1 MLSKERKSTNTINWN
16 LFEIKNSNPTKAFET
31 MCRHIFL
38 RHYKVSSHAFSANFN
53 QTGVETE
60 PVLFEGMYYG
70 FQCKYSTSGNGDT
83 LYKEVYDSLKK
94 AVDTYLN
101 INTIIVYTN
110 LDIKPNVTEQ
120 ELASTAKSKRIQ
132 IERMVQNNNIK
143 IIWFLKEN
151 FETALNEDDN
161 YDLYR
166 EFFSSQD
173 TNGLLKSAITYDE
186 RTFLTSLQFI
196 DLPVNGTKFSLV
208 QDEILSNQLSVVT
221 GAAGTGKSEL
231 LKKLYLEAES
241 KYKSSLQP
249 TSTPNNVQIPIFIRL
264 RECINGNLE
273 TLLRDRLKDF
283 CINIANN
290 QNPYIIFLDGVDE
303 VPSIDFHNV
312 ISFILYHNANNHTSF
327 VLSSRLNTPN
337 LTMILRDLETKIY
350 TIDDL
355 KTTDVE
361 LYFNSL
367 NNAEKTEK
375 LADIK
380 STNAKFLDDI
390 TDIFSAVLLSETIT
404 QIDNKTTK
412 VDLIKLNAE
421 QRIEKHSKLALINLP
436 ESKVQ
441 SITSILASTSEK
453 MQHSGIIS
461 ISRPELQN
469 IIRTQFP
476 NCSYLD
482 VDHIIDVIC
491 ELFFD
496 TSPAHDLQVRY
507 SYKHKRY
514 FEFYLYIA
522 VKNTF
527 YDNPSIL
534 RELRLLSN
542 RDFILH
548 IFLIQELK
556 ENTLSANLE
565 KVFTLRFFEAYL
577 GDEYLGEEKSYWLSS
592 KKFLIPSSD
601 SYAYSSELRRYLC
614 TKQIEDFMDFIR
626 IDPLHIRGFLTTD
639 NYYDFVKEYHKT
651 NGVDIRETLKEFYDF
666 SEDQLIK
673 AKYNDLYSY
682 LYCMC
687 VIENLQIADVY
698 NSISSKDHIIRDID
712 LDYYPSNTSNSYF
725 VIAFFDLAVECFSD
739 WVVSSIEKLSLN
751 HLEVLSYILL
761 RRKNLKHIIKNDG
774 KLSLLSQAVCDR
786 ISQNESE
793 PYETNT
799 VVLYGVLMGKV
810 IGEANIQNRAIKSN
824 TNHYE
829 TWRTNIELNSYTLL
843 LLNGKVSPYH
853 HDYMLGISLRKLV
866 HEYLSDNKQD
876 LLSAV
881 LTEINKYNLIYKNW
895 FIYYDTCFIGEILSG
910 LNFTNIAIQQFIFRL
925 KKYRSVVNVFQVL
938 YTIMLR
944 NLPLFKTIANPSLIT
959 SEYAVASKE
968 ISYYEYNSDLG
979 YQYATMMSHFDT
991 SKADA
996 LFEIAVNNSIFRPAF
1011 RKEDMIDLHLP
1022 EALLTAY
1029 ENCWISD
1036 EIMEFNLRRTYS
1048 ILQLAKETLD
1058 SGNHEIYFKY
1068 VVEKCCPHLED
1079 ILDDLSSV
1087 ESEDPNRLIGWE
1099 SKHATV
1105 SEEELTLEALPKYYN
1120 CQVEDIDYSSVSV
1133 WKTLISFEF
1142 SQDKELK
1149 ILYQTLADNYY
1160 PDSFYSKISRCYPII
1175 TAVLISDVQTRTMA
1189 VDFIMKHAGR
1199 MGLVNIIKAYAFIGE
1214 DTLGKHCV
1222 DELLQLCEAMVY
1234 PSSEFRKD
1242 INTYKNQNG
1251 RLISTICNSK
1261 ATDWDTDPDN
1271 RIMAYL
1277 PDHKITIKWDSFE
1290 EYEPFYEDWATN
1302 YPDKNARSVKYYVY
1316 YGESL
1321 MKTFNLVYVDGYR
1334 ALLPMPNYETRHI
1347 SRTDY
1352 QFSCLVNSNIDN
1364 LNRYIV
1370 SSKLI
1375 VD

>member
-1 MLSKERKSTNTINWN
+1 MNSINWN

-38 RHYKVSSHAFSANFN
+38 RKYKVSSHAFSANFN
-53 QTGVETE
+53 QTGLETE
-60 PVLFEGMYYG
+60 PVLFGGKYYG
-70 FQCKYSTSGNGDT
+70 FQCKYSTSGNGAA

-94 AVDTYLN
+94 AVATYSN

-110 LDIKPNVTEQ
+110 LDIKPNVTEE
-120 ELASTAKSKRIQ
+120 ELVSTVKSNRIKIARLGQ
-132 IERMVQNNNIK
+132 KNNIK
-143 IIWFLKEN
+143 ILWFLKEN
-151 FETALNEDDN
+151 FESALNEDDN

-166 EFFSSQD
+166 AFFSSQD

-186 RTFLTSLQFI
+186 RTFLRSSQFI
-196 DLPVNGTKFSLV
+196 DLRVNGTNFSSV

-241 KYKSSLQP
+241 KYKSSLKQTP
-249 TSTPNNVQIPIFIRL
+249 TPNNVQIPIFIRL

-273 TLLRDRLKDF
+273 ALLRDRLNDF

-303 VPSIDFHNV
+303 VQTIDFHNV
-312 ISFILYHNANNHTSF
+312 ISFILYHNANSHNSF

-337 LTMILRDLETKIY
+337 LTMILRDLETKVY

-361 LYFNSL
+361 LYFKSL
-367 NNAEKTEK
+367 NDAEKTKK
-375 LADIK
+375 LTDIK
-380 STNAKFLDDI
+380 STNTTFLDDI

-404 QIDNKTTK
+404 QIDDKTTK

-421 QRIEKHSKLALINLP
+421 QRIEKHSKLVLINLP

-453 MQHSGIIS
+453 MQRSGSIS

-469 IIRTQFP
+469 IIMNQFP
-476 NCSYLD
+476 NCNYLD
-482 VDHIIDVIC
+482 IDHIIDVIC

-496 TSPAHDLQVRY
+496 ASPAQDLQVRY

-522 VKNTF
+522 VKNAF
-527 YDNPSIL
+527 YINPSIL

-548 IFLIQELK
+548 IFLIQEIK

-565 KVFTLRFFEAYL
+565 KVLTLRFFEAYL
-577 GDEYLGEEKSYWLSS
+577 GDEYIGVEKSHWLSS
-592 KKFLIPSSD
+592 KEFLIHSSD

-614 TKQIEDFMDFIR
+614 TKQIEDFKDFIR

-639 NYYDFVKEYHKT
+639 NYYDFVKEYYKT
-651 NGVDIRETLKEFYDF
+651 NGVDIRETLKEFYNF
-666 SEDQLIK
+666 SEEQLIK
-673 AKYNDLYSY
+673 AKYNDIYSY
-682 LYCMC
+682 LYCKC
-687 VIENLQIADVY
+687 VIENMQITDVY
-698 NSISSKDHIIRDID
+698 NSFSSKEHIIRDID

-725 VIAFFDLAVECFSD
+725 VIAFFDLAVDCFSG
-739 WVVSSIEKLSLN
+739 WVASAIEKLSLN

-799 VVLYGVLMGKV
+799 VVLYGVLMGKI
-810 IGEANIQNRAIKSN
+810 IGEDNIQNRAQKSN
-824 TNHYE
+824 KNHYE
-829 TWRTNIELNSYTLL
+829 TWRRNIELNSYTLML
-843 LLNGKVSPYH
+843 LDGKISPYH
-853 HDYMLGISLRKLV
+853 HDYKLGISLRKLV
-866 HEYLSDNKQD
+866 HEYFSDNKQE

-881 LTEINKYNLIYKNW
+881 LTEINKYNLIYKNC
-895 FIYYDTCFIGEILSG
+895 FRYSNTCFIGEILSG
-910 LNFTNIAIQQFIFRL
+910 LDFTNFEIQQFIFKL

-944 NLPLFKTIANPSLIT
+944 NLPLFKTIANPSLIS
-959 SEYAVASKE
+959 SEYAVASKD

-979 YQYATMMSHFDT
+979 YQYATMMSYFDA

-996 LFEIAVNNSIFRPAF
+996 LFEVAVNNSIFRPAF

-1022 EALLTAY
+1022 ESLLTAY
-1029 ENCWISD
+1029 ENCWLSD
-1036 EIMEFNLRRTYS
+1036 EEMEINMRRAYS

-1058 SGNHEIYFKY
+1058 SGSYETYFKY
-1068 VVEKCCPHLED
+1068 VIEKCCPYLED

-1087 ESEDPNRLIGWE
+1087 EPEDPERLMGWE

-1105 SEEELTLEALPKYYN
+1105 REEELTLDALYKYYN
-1120 CQVEDIDYSSVSV
+1120 CEVDGINYSSVSV
-1133 WKTLISFEF
+1133 WKTLIRFEF
-1142 SQDKELK
+1142 TQDKELK
-1149 ILYQTLADNYY
+1149 MLYQTLEDNYY
-1160 PDSFYSKISRCYPII
+1160 PDSCYSKMSKCYPII
-1175 TAVLISDVQTRTMA
+1175 TAVLISDAQTRAMA

-1199 MGLVNIIKAYAFIGE
+1199 MGLVNIIKAFAFIGE

-1222 DELLQLCEAMVY
+1222 DELLKLCEAMVY
-1234 PSSEFRKD
+1234 PSSDFIKD
-1242 INTYKNQNG
+1242 INTYKNQNN
-1251 RLISTICNSK
+1251 RLIYTICNSK
-1261 ATDWDTDPDN
+1261 ATDWDTDPDDC
-1271 RIMAYL
+1271 IMVYL
-1277 PDHKITIKWDSFE
+1277 PDRKITIKWDS
-1290 EYEPFYEDWATN
+1290 YEDQESFYEDWATD
-1302 YPDKNARSVKYYVY
+1302 YPDENARSVKYYVY

-1321 MKTFNLVYVDGYR
+1321 IKTFELVYVDGYR
-1334 ALLPMPNYETRHI
+1334 ALLPLPNYETKHI
-1347 SRTDY
+1347 CRTDY

-1364 LNRYIV
+1364 LNRYIA